1 MREFKFFQKNK
12 HATHVAVLTARHET
26 FVNWKRNNFPGANH
40 SASSFSSNGTYYY
53 MVNGMNRISGWVF
66 DTHDSHEI
74 NEYMNR
80 ISGWVFDTYIEL
92 HDSHEINEYIDVI
105 RNLNQRRLL

>member
-26 FVNWKRNNFPGANH
+26 FVNWKRNNFPGANY

-53 MVNGMNRISGWVF
+53 MVNG
-66 DTHDSHEI
+66 
-74 NEYMNR
+74 MNR